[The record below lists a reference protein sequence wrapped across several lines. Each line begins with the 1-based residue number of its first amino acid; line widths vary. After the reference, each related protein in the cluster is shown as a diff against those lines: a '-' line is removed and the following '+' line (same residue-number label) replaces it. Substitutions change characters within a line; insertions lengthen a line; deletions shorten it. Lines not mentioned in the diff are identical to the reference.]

1 MSEFVTEIENNQFD
15 QQVLQQAKPVIVD
28 FWAPWCG
35 PCKAMAPA
43 FSSLAETYKNQMI
56 FTKCD
61 VDSNTAVAERYGI
74 KSIPTLMIFQGGKTI
89 NSITGMVSQ
98 GVLEDAIKKALAGD
112 AMPAPFIVN

>member
-43 FSSLAETYKNQMI
+43 FASLAETYRNQMI

-61 VDSNTAVAERYGI
+61 VDSNTTVAEHYGI
-74 KSIPTLMIFQGGKTI
+74 KSIPTLMIFQGGKPI

-98 GVLEDAIKKALAGD
+98 GVLEEAIKKALVGE

>member
-1 MSEFVTEIENNQFD
+1 MSEFVIEIAKNQFD

-43 FSSLAETYKNQMI
+43 FASLAETYGDQMV
-56 FTKCD
+56 FAKCD
-61 VDSNTAVAERYGI
+61 VDNNTAVAERYGI
-74 KSIPTLMIFQGGKTI
+74 KAIPTLMIFLRGEAI

-98 GVLEDAIKKALAGD
+98 GVLESAIKKALAGE
-112 AMPAPFIVN
+112 AMPAPFIVH